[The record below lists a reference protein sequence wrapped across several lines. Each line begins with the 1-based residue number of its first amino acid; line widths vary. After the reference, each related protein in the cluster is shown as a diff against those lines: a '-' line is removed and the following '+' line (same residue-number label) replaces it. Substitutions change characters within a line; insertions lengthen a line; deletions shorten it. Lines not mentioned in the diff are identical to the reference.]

1 MSFFKEF
8 KEDLKQAVD
17 ELIPTDEFVIPEE
30 EPKVTDTVS
39 ETVEAVMAEA
49 RAQKQLDSSSE
60 FVIPQDTVSTETSMP
75 QEAMPSEETKTPVLQ
90 EEVYVVPEEVAAFV
104 ENIAEEPVMDEVV
117 PEEMPSTEE
126 TIAGEVSP
134 VEETIAEEV
143 PPVEEAVSEEMPS
156 VEETVPTEVSSM
168 EEPVLEEVLP
178 VEEAVAVEEVP
189 LEEAATA
196 EAPAENVSE
205 DIPVN
210 MDELLQGM
218 VIPEESLVTEESL
231 PLQEEFQQMS
241 MDDMLKEAESAI
253 ATETPVEEEL
263 VEQEKNEEVV
273 EEEMLVFEKVE
284 KETTEQAVEPAVEAT
299 AEPDELIQQL
309 NLESEQIAPEVT
321 ALEETVVEEPVVEEN
336 KIQEEM
342 VKMEAETSVLD
353 DGAPKS
359 EDVAVITK
367 GMRIRGDVE
376 SDGSIEVVG
385 DIIGNVT
392 CKGKL
397 TISGKVNGNSTASE
411 IFVNQARIEGEII
424 SSEAV
429 KVGNGTVILGN
440 ISATSAVIAGAVKG
454 DIDVN
459 GPVVV
464 DASAVVVGN
473 IKSRS
478 VQINSGAV
486 IEGTFSQCYNDE
498 VDVKGIF
505 SSSEE

>member
-104 ENIAEEPVMDEVV
+104 ENIAEEPVMDEALST
-117 PEEMPSTEE
+117 EMP
-126 TIAGEVSP
+126 P